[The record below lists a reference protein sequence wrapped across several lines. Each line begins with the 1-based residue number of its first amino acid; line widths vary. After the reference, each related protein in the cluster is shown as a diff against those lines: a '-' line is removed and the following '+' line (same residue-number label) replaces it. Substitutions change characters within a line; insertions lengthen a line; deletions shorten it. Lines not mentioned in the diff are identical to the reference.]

1 MCEFQVIE
9 AIKNMYIEYGVDVA
23 VVENMTD
30 EQIIKGMKGVLA
42 QLDINKKKEYSE
54 EHKFFIKKV
63 YARFC

>member
-9 AIKNMYIEYGVDVA
+9 AIKNMYVEYGVDIA
-23 VVENMTD
+23 FVENMTG

-42 QLDINKKKEYSE
+42 QLDINKKKEYSM
-54 EHKFFIKKV
+54 EHKIFIKEV